1 MDGISGKIEVGGD
14 GRGAGLLGDGRLGVV
29 WDLGTRSVSTRVRCL
44 GPSIILR
51 RAAAQHGMAGVRAS
65 WIGRHRS
72 LVIFAGANIFA
83 KAGGLKSVRGDPADH
98 SHSLVGVS
106 RPAHASS
113 GIVGSM
119 GSSSIGSVLRL
130 EGGTEVGCG
139 DDGSG

>member
-1 MDGISGKIEVGGD
+1 VDGNSGKIEVGGD

-29 WDLGTRSVSTRVRCL
+29 WDLGTRGVSTKVRWL

-51 RAAAQHGMAGVRAS
+51 RAAAQRGTAGVRAS
-65 WIGRHRS
+65 CTSRHRR
-72 LVIFAGANIFA
+72 LVIFAAANIFA
-83 KAGGLKSVRGDPADH
+83 KTGGLKSVRGDPADH

-119 GSSSIGSVLRL
+119 GSSSIGGVLRL
-130 EGGTEVGCG
+130 EWGT
-139 DDGSG
+139 